1 MYFKSNKDC
10 LLMFPEESRPPE
22 VLLEKASTFNLFVGK
37 ALLKNAEKQT
47 RKVQLVHLE
56 RVDLA

>member
-1 MYFKSNKDC
+1 
-10 LLMFPEESRPPE
+10 MFPEESRPPE
-22 VLLEKASTFNLFVGK
+22 VLLEKASTFNLFVRK

>member
-1 MYFKSNKDC
+1 
-10 LLMFPEESRPPE
+10 MFPEESRPPE